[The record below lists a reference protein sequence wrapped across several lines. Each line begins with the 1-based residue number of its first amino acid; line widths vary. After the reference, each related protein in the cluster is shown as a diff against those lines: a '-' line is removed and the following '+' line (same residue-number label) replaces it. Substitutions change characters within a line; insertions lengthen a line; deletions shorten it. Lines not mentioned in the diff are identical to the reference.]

1 MDAAWAGG
9 ALLSPAHRNLL
20 SGIEHADSVT
30 IDPHKWLAVPMG
42 AGMYLT
48 RDWTALE
55 AAFSVSTG
63 YMPSASHEHRDPYIH
78 SLQWSRRFNGAKLFM
93 ALATLGLDG
102 YAAMIDRQFA
112 LGTRLRNAIAEAG
125 FTRSSTIAAAARLLR
140 SEGRRE
146 RGADCRRVNAT
157 GEAWI
162 ASVALRGKPC
172 IRACITSF
180 ETGEE
185 DIDALVGPAGP
196 RAGRLAAIDPAR
208 VRAYPNER
216 MLLARRMASTAAAS
230 AREILTGLHEIMA
243 KRGSAQSKLDRVVD
257 LIAEAMRSDVCSIY
271 LLRDN
276 HLELF
281 ATHGLRK
288 EAVHV
293 TRLRMGEG
301 LVGTIAA
308 EGRILNLAEAAQ
320 HPAFAYR
327 PETGEERFH
336 SFAGVPIVRLESPI
350 GVLAVQNAEP
360 RRYEDVEIEALQ
372 TVAMVLSEMI
382 GGARLVDGAR
392 RSRLRSAGPLRLTG
406 LRLVAGMAKG
416 VAVFHEPRI
425 VVEHTVAEDTEAER
439 DRVYSAFRKM
449 REQIDNM
456 ARDAEFGTTGE
467 HQEIL
472 ETYRMFA
479 YDEGWSRRI
488 NEAIDSGLT
497 AEAAIERVQQRT
509 RARMQEID
517 DPLLKE
523 RMHDLED
530 LSNRLLRIVSGRM
543 GTAAQTGLAHD
554 AVLIARNLGPAE
566 LLEYD
571 RRRLKAVLLE
581 EGSLTSH
588 MTIVARAIG
597 VPVIGRLNDIRHSV
611 EEGETIL
618 VDGDNGSVIIRPTR
632 QLLAGFEHR
641 MAMSQK
647 RRAEF
652 AAVRTLPAETR
663 DGVKV
668 SVMVNAGLAED
679 AVALPMT
686 GADGI
691 GLFRTEFQF
700 LVSATL
706 PGRDR
711 QQRLYTKVLEAAGDR
726 PVVFRTVDIGG
737 DKALPYLTDDETE
750 EQAENPAMGWRAL
763 RLSLDRSTLMK
774 AQARALI
781 EASAGK
787 VLRVMFPMVSEPWEY
802 EQARALFEEQLEWAA
817 KAKRKRQARGVRRN
831 ARSAEPCRNA
841 RPAAAAR
848 GLHLD
853 RHQRPHPIPVRGR
866 PLRPAPCAPLRLAQ
880 PGDPALPEAR
890 ARRRARGRACRREFA
905 AKWPGGRSKR
915 WR

>member
-1 MDAAWAGG
+1 MP
-9 ALLSPAHRNLL
+9 LS
-20 SGIEHADSVT
+20 
-30 IDPHKWLAVPMG
+30 
-42 AGMYLT
+42 
-48 RDWTALE
+48 
-55 AAFSVSTG
+55 
-63 YMPSASHEHRDPYIH
+63 
-78 SLQWSRRFNGAKLFM
+78 
-93 ALATLGLDG
+93 
-102 YAAMIDRQFA
+102 
-112 LGTRLRNAIAEAG
+112 
-125 FTRSSTIAAAARLLR
+125 
-140 SEGRRE
+140 
-146 RGADCRRVNAT
+146 
-157 GEAWI
+157 
-162 ASVALRGKPC
+162 
-172 IRACITSF
+172 
-180 ETGEE
+180 
-185 DIDALVGPAGP
+185 
-196 RAGRLAAIDPAR
+196 
-208 VRAYPNER
+208 
-216 MLLARRMASTAAAS
+216 AAAS
-230 AREILTGLHEIMA
+230 AREILTGLHDIMGA
-243 KRGSAQSKLDRVVD
+243 RGSAQAKLDKVVN
-257 LIAEAMRSDVCSIY
+257 LIAASMRSEVCSIY

-276 HLELF
+276 KLELF

-293 TRLRMGEG
+293 TRLSMGEG

-308 EGRILNLAEAAQ
+308 EGRVLNLAEAAE
-320 HPAFAYR
+320 HPAFAYK
-327 PETGEERFH
+327 PETGEESFH

-350 GVLAVQNAEP
+350 GVLAVQHADP
-360 RRYEDVEIEALQ
+360 RRYDEIEIEALQ

-382 GGARLVDGAR
+382 AAARLVDGAR
-392 RSRLRSAGPLRLTG
+392 RSRLRSAGPLRLSG
-406 LRLVAGMAKG
+406 LKLVAGMAKG
-416 VAVFHEPRI
+416 QAVFHEPRV

-439 DRVYSAFRKM
+439 DRVYGAFRKM

-456 ARDAEFGTTGE
+456 ARDVEFGTAGE

-488 NEAIDSGLT
+488 NTAIDSGLT

-543 GTAAQTGLAHD
+543 GTAAQTGLAQD

-588 MTIVARAIG
+588 MVIVARAIG

-611 EEGETIL
+611 EDGETIL

-632 QLLAGFEHR
+632 QLSTGFDQR
-641 MAMSQK
+641 MTMSQK

-652 AAVRTLPAETR
+652 AALKSLPAVTL
-663 DGVKV
+663 DGVKA

-679 AVALPMT
+679 AAALRMT

-711 QQRLYTKVLEAAGDR
+711 QQRLYTKVLDEAGDR

-737 DKALPYLTDDETE
+737 DKVLPYLIDETS
-750 EQAENPAMGWRAL
+750 EQAENPAMGWRAI
-763 RLSLDRSTLMK
+763 RLSLDRTTLMK

-781 EASAGK
+781 DASAGK
-787 VLRVMFPMVSEPWEY
+787 ILRVMFPMISEPWEY
-802 EQARALFEEQLEWAA
+802 EEARALFEEQVEWA
-817 KAKRKRQARGVRRN
+817 RN
-831 ARSAEPCRNA
+831 AHRKLPKKIEFGAMLEVPSLAETLDILLPRVDFLSIGTNDLTQFLFAADRSDPRLAQRYDWLSPAIFRFLKRVLDQANA
-841 RPAAAAR
+841 A
-848 GLHLD
+848 GVT
-853 RHQRPHPIPVRGR
+853 VRVCGEMAGR
-866 PLRPAPCAPLRLAQ
+866 PLEAMALFGIGAQNFSITPAGIGPLKAMIRSLDAGAIRTKMSHLLTK
-880 PGDPALPEAR
+880 PPKDMRKALTDWAR
-890 ARRRARGRACRREFA
+890 KHNVTIG
-905 AKWPGGRSKR
+905 
-915 WR
+915 

>member
-1 MDAAWAGG
+1 
-9 ALLSPAHRNLL
+9 
-20 SGIEHADSVT
+20 
-30 IDPHKWLAVPMG
+30 
-42 AGMYLT
+42 
-48 RDWTALE
+48 
-55 AAFSVSTG
+55 
-63 YMPSASHEHRDPYIH
+63 
-78 SLQWSRRFNGAKLFM
+78 
-93 ALATLGLDG
+93 
-102 YAAMIDRQFA
+102 
-112 LGTRLRNAIAEAG
+112 
-125 FTRSSTIAAAARLLR
+125 
-140 SEGRRE
+140 
-146 RGADCRRVNAT
+146 
-157 GEAWI
+157 
-162 ASVALRGKPC
+162 
-172 IRACITSF
+172 
-180 ETGEE
+180 
-185 DIDALVGPAGP
+185 
-196 RAGRLAAIDPAR
+196 
-208 VRAYPNER
+208 
-216 MLLARRMASTAAAS
+216 MASTAAAS
-230 AREILTGLHEIMA
+230 AREILTGLHDIMA

-257 LIAEAMRSDVCSIY
+257 LIAEAMNSDVCSIY

-276 HLELF
+276 FLELF
-281 ATHGLRK
+281 ATRGLRK

-336 SFAGVPIVRLESPI
+336 SFAGVPIVRLETPI
-350 GVLAVQNAEP
+350 GVLAVQNADP

-382 GGARLVDGAR
+382 GAARLVDGAR
-392 RSRLRSAGPLRLTG
+392 RSRLRSAGPLRLSG
-406 LRLVAGMAKG
+406 LKLVAGMAKG
-416 VAVFHEPRI
+416 EAVFHEPRVI
-425 VVEHTVAEDTEAER
+425 VEHTVAEDIEAER
-439 DRVYSAFRKM
+439 ERVYSAFRKM
-449 REQIDNM
+449 RQQIDNM
-456 ARDAEFGTTGE
+456 AKEAEFGTAGE

-497 AEAAIERVQQRT
+497 AEAAIERVQQRM
-509 RARMQEID
+509 RARMQDID
-517 DPLLKE
+517 DPLLSE

-543 GTAAQTGLAHD
+543 GTAAQSGLTRD
-554 AVLIARNLGPAE
+554 TVLVARNLGPAD

-571 RRRLKAVLLE
+571 RRRLKGVLLE

-597 VPVIGRLNDIRHSV
+597 VPVIGRLHDIRHSV
-611 EEGETIL
+611 EDGETIL
-618 VDGDNGSVIIRPTR
+618 VDGDNGSVIVRPTR
-632 QLLAGFEHR
+632 PLTTGFEHR

-652 AAVRTLPAETR
+652 AAVRTLPAKTR

-679 AVALPMT
+679 AATLPMT

-706 PGRDR
+706 PGRER
-711 QQRLYTKVLEAAGDR
+711 QQRLYTKVLESAGDR

-737 DKALPYLTDDETE
+737 DKALPYLTDDAED
-750 EQAENPAMGWRAL
+750 QAENPAMGWRAL
-763 RLSLDRSTLMK
+763 RLSLERTTLMK

-781 EASAGK
+781 EASHGK

-802 EQARALFEEQLEWAA
+802 EEARKLFEEQVDWAKKSHRPRPSAIQFGAMLEVPSLAEMLDQLLPRVDFISIGTNDLTQFLFAA
-817 KAKRKRQARGVRRN
+817 DRSDPRLAQRYDWLSPAILRFLKRVLDACRAAGVPARVCGEM
-831 ARSAEPCRNA
+831 A
-841 RPAAAAR
+841 
-848 GLHLD
+848 
-853 RHQRPHPIPVRGR
+853 GR
-866 PLRPAPCAPLRLAQ
+866 PLEAMALVGIGAENFSITPAGVGPVKAMVRSLDA
-880 PGDPALPEAR
+880 GAIR
-890 ARRRARGRACRREFA
+890 ARLEQLLARPPKDMRRALTDW
-905 AKWPGGRSKR
+905 AKRQSVTIG
-915 WR
+915 

>member
-1 MDAAWAGG
+1 
-9 ALLSPAHRNLL
+9 
-20 SGIEHADSVT
+20 
-30 IDPHKWLAVPMG
+30 
-42 AGMYLT
+42 
-48 RDWTALE
+48 
-55 AAFSVSTG
+55 
-63 YMPSASHEHRDPYIH
+63 
-78 SLQWSRRFNGAKLFM
+78 
-93 ALATLGLDG
+93 
-102 YAAMIDRQFA
+102 
-112 LGTRLRNAIAEAG
+112 
-125 FTRSSTIAAAARLLR
+125 
-140 SEGRRE
+140 
-146 RGADCRRVNAT
+146 
-157 GEAWI
+157 
-162 ASVALRGKPC
+162 
-172 IRACITSF
+172 
-180 ETGEE
+180 
-185 DIDALVGPAGP
+185 
-196 RAGRLAAIDPAR
+196 
-208 VRAYPNER
+208 
-216 MLLARRMASTAAAS
+216 MASTAAAS

-257 LIAEAMRSDVCSIY
+257 LIAEAMGSDVCSIY

-276 HLELF
+276 CLELF
-281 ATHGLRK
+281 ATRGLRK

-350 GVLAVQNAEP
+350 GVLAVQNQEP

-392 RSRLRSAGPLRLTG
+392 RSRIRSAGPLRLSG
-406 LRLVAGMAKG
+406 LKLVAGMAKG
-416 VAVFHEPRI
+416 QAVFHEPRI
-425 VVEHTVAEDTEAER
+425 VVEHTVADDIEAER

-456 ARDAEFGTTGE
+456 AKEAEFGTTGE

-488 NEAIDSGLT
+488 NAAIDSGLT

-554 AVLIARNLGPAE
+554 AVIIARNLGPAE

-597 VPVIGRLNDIRHSV
+597 IPVIGRLHDIRHSV
-611 EEGETIL
+611 DEGEPIL

-632 QLLAGFEHR
+632 QLLSGFEQR

-652 AAVRTLPAETR
+652 AAIRNLPAQTR

-679 AVALPMT
+679 AAALPMT

-706 PGRDR
+706 PGRER
-711 QQRLYTKVLEAAGDR
+711 QQRLYTKVLEFAGQR

-737 DKALPYLTDDETE
+737 DKALPYLTDVAE

-763 RLSLDRSTLMK
+763 RLSLDRSTLLR

-781 EASAGK
+781 EASGGK

-802 EQARALFEEQLEWAA
+802 EQARALFEEQVEWAR
-817 KAKRKRQARGVRRN
+817 KGKRKVPTRVEFGVMVEVPSLAEMLDQLLPRVDFISIGTN
-831 ARSAEPCRNA
+831 DLTQFLFAADRSDPRLAERYDWLS
-841 RPAAAAR
+841 PAILRFLKRVLDAAR
-848 GLHLD
+848 KAGVPA
-853 RHQRPHPIPVRGR
+853 RICGEMAGR
-866 PLRPAPCAPLRLAQ
+866 PLEAMALIGIGAENFSITPAGVGPVKAMVRSLDA
-880 PGDPALPEAR
+880 AAIR
-890 ARRRARGRACRREFA
+890 ARVDQLLARPPKDMRKALGDWARRHSVTIG
-905 AKWPGGRSKR
+905 
-915 WR
+915 